1 MSNDPGLSI
10 SKPVPV
16 SKKLS
21 SIKINYRD
29 FTKALGKAGVDLSF
43 GKWDSLA
50 GDGVEA
56 LTALGISAGA
66 GEIGWLLVY

>member
-10 SKPVPV
+10 SKPVPA

-21 SIKINYRD
+21 SIKINYGD